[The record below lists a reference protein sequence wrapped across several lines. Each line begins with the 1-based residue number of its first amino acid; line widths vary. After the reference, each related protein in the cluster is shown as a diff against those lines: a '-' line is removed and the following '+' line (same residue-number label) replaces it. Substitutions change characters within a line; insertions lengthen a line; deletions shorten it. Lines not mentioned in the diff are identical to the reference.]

1 MEREGR
7 PSQRNKGDFCIRRGC
22 VMVWCL
28 WLIEILNDH
37 SVYLFQMMT
46 RDHVTSDK
54 FHLPLMLHER
64 RRADDSV
71 HRIESGYCAVA
82 KKGAKVPLKFSLTQT
97 LKTVNLKN

>member
-1 MEREGR
+1 
-7 PSQRNKGDFCIRRGC
+7 
-22 VMVWCL
+22 
-28 WLIEILNDH
+28 
-37 SVYLFQMMT
+37 MT
-46 RDHVTSDK
+46 ARDHVTSNK
-54 FHLPLMLHER
+54 FHLPLMLHGR